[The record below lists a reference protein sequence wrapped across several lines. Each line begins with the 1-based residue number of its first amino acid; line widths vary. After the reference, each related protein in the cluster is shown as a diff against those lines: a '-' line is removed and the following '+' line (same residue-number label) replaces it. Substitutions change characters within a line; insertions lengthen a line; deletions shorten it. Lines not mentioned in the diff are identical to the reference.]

1 MKIVVAIDSLK
12 GCLSSE
18 AANHAAREGLC
29 RRFPGAEIVCL
40 PVSDGGEGFLE
51 AMEAA
56 VGGELI
62 EIPVRNPRMHLAR
75 ARYLLRG
82 RTAYVEMAQASGL
95 CLLKPEERNP
105 LTASSYGTGQLIADA
120 ARRGAGEIYVGLGGS
135 ATSDCG
141 RGMLQALSDELGEAG
156 AARLRHEVDFSI
168 ATDVDNPLCG
178 ERGAAR
184 VFGPQKMSPRDVE
197 STLEVIDE
205 LERRARAFALA
216 NAQRHGRD
224 CSRLP
229 GAGAAGGTGYALMQF
244 FGAKRLSGAELM
256 LEKACLDTHL
266 QEADLAVTGE
276 GRADRQTLMG
286 KLPVA
291 VLHHARNF
299 QVPVWLVAGQVID
312 RQRLEE
318 AGFARVLQI
327 TPEGMPLAEAVRPDV
342 AAQNLMDIL
351 R

>member
-1 MKIVVAIDSLK
+1 MKILVAIDSLK

-18 AANHAAREGLC
+18 AANHAAREGLR
-29 RRFPGAEIVCL
+29 RRFPEAEIVCI

-62 EIPVRNPRMHLAR
+62 EIMVRNPRMHLVR
-75 ARYLLRG
+75 ARYLLRE

-120 ARRGAGEIYVGLGGS
+120 ARRGANEIYVGLGGS
-135 ATSDCG
+135 ATNDCG
-141 RGMLQALSDELGEAG
+141 RGMLQALSDELGEDG
-156 AARLRHEVDFSI
+156 VARLRHETVFSI

-178 ERGAAR
+178 PQGAAR
-184 VFGPQKMSPRDVE
+184 VFAPQKMSPHDMASPTEMV
-197 STLEVIDE
+197 DE
-205 LERRARAFALA
+205 LERRACAFAAA
-216 NAQRHGRD
+216 NARQYGHD

-229 GAGAAGGTGYALMQF
+229 GAGAAGGAGYALMQF

-256 LEKACLDTHL
+256 FEKACFDTHL
-266 QEADLAVTGE
+266 QEADLVVTGE

-291 VLHHARNF
+291 VLRHARDF
-299 QVPVWLVAGQVID
+299 QVPVWLVAGQVTD
-312 RQRLEE
+312 CQELEE

-327 TPEGMPLAEAVRPDV
+327 TPVGMSLDEAVCPDV
-342 AAQNLMDIL
+342 ATRNLMNVFC
-351 R
+351 